1 MTARRKDRVVVD
13 TGVIMAVIAYRSKR
27 LVPVFEK
34 ARSEDDL
41 VISNIILMQCAR
53 QADKSKCSMSRE
65 EIIAKVRE
73 LCPNVVE
80 IAINPLE
87 ELRAR
92 YSKRDD
98 SDLEI
103 LYTADV
109 LDADIIV
116 TSDNDFFDE
125 RNPPRGIR
133 AKILRPFEYLGRRR
147 GQ

>member
-1 MTARRKDRVVVD
+1 MTPRQKDRVVID
-13 TGVIMAVIAYRSKR
+13 TGVIMAVVAYKSKR

-53 QADKSKCSMSRE
+53 QADKGKCSMSRE
-65 EIIAKVRE
+65 EIIEKVRE

-80 IAINPLE
+80 IAIMPLE
-87 ELRAR
+87 ELKTR
-92 YSKRDD
+92 YSMRDD

-109 LDADIIV
+109 LDADVIV

-125 RNPPRGIR
+125 GNPPRGIR
-133 AKILRPFEYLGRRR
+133 AKILRPLDYLGRRR

>member
-1 MTARRKDRVVVD
+1 MIARRKDRVVVD
-13 TGVIMAVIAYRSKR
+13 TGIIMAVVAYRSR
-27 LVPVFEK
+27 SLVPVFEK
-34 ARSEDDL
+34 ARDEGDL

-53 QADKSKCSMSRE
+53 QADKGKCSLSRE

-80 IAINPLE
+80 IAIMPLE
-87 ELRAR
+87 ELRNR
-92 YSKRDD
+92 YSMRDD

-103 LYTADV
+103 LYTADA

-125 RNPPRGIR
+125 RNPPRGTR
-133 AKILRPFEYLGRRR
+133 ARILRPLEYLGRRR